1 MKFTT
6 LHGFEIE
13 AMDCTTADLCMYLEF
28 LLESN
33 DGSTVYNNQINI
45 IRDELL
51 KRENQ

>member
-13 AMDCTTADLCMYLEF
+13 AMDCTTVDLQMYLEF

-33 DGSTVYNNQINI
+33 DGSSVYQNQIDI
-45 IRDELL
+45 IRDELD
-51 KRENQ
+51 KR